1 MCWVGIDVSKAC
13 LDVCILETTG
23 ELQQMRVANDDV
35 GFKQLVKRVAQG
47 NTHIVVEATGVYHL
61 QLQQALQEDGFTL
74 SVINPRQ
81 IVGFAKSYN
90 RRNKTD
96 KVDASLLAHFARERQ
111 PPASPKLSTTR
122 AKSILRELQALN
134 DDLTRLNNR
143 LAAAS
148 AGLAHSAVKDSLK
161 RRIDQL
167 QSEKESL
174 EQQLEQALAE
184 QAADIELLTTI
195 PGIGRRTACSLLAE
209 IGDVRRFDAAGQL
222 VAWAGLTPQHR
233 QSGQF
238 KGYTAISRMGSS
250 ILRRLLYMPTLAA
263 LRFNPRIATF
273 YTRLV
278 NNAKPK
284 MVALVAAMAKLLRIV
299 FGVLTASKPFD
310 ATLPS

>member
-1 MCWVGIDVSKAC
+1 MCWVGIDVSKAS

-23 ELQQMRVANDDV
+23 EVRQMQVANDEV
-35 GFKQLVKRVAQG
+35 GFKQLIDKFAARNA
-47 NTHIVVEATGVYHL
+47 HIVVEATGVYHL
-61 QLQQALQEDGFTL
+61 QLQHDLQDQGLKL

-111 PPASPKLSTTR
+111 PQASPKLNTDR

-134 DDLTRLNNR
+134 DDLTRLKNR

-148 AGLAHSAVKDSLK
+148 SGFAHRAVKDSLK
-161 RRIDQL
+161 RRLDQL
-167 QSEKESL
+167 QTEKESL
-174 EQQLEQALAE
+174 EKQLEQALAQ
-184 QAADIELLTTI
+184 QAADIDLLTTI
-195 PGIGRRTACSLLAE
+195 PGIGTLTACSLLAE
-209 IGDVRRFDAAGQL
+209 IGDLRRFQSASQL

-233 QSGQF
+233 QSGRF
-238 KGYTAISRMGSS
+238 KGYTAISRMGSP

-263 LRFNPRIATF
+263 LRFNPRIASF

-284 MVALVAAMAKLLRIV
+284 MVALVAAMAKLLRII
-299 FGVLTASKPFD
+299 FGVLAAKQPFNP
-310 ATLPS
+310 ALPA